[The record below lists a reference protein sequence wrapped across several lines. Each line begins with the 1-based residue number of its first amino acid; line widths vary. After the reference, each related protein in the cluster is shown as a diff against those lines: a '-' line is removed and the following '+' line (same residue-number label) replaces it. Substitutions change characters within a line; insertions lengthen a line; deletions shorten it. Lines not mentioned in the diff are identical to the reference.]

1 MNESRT
7 YHTAT
12 LLDDGRV
19 LVAGGH
25 SGGSA
30 VASAELYDPKTG
42 SWTPVGSMKG
52 AREGH
57 TAALLLDGRVLVAG
71 GAVQSDSALAGA
83 ELFDVASETWTAAR
97 EMTEARFGH
106 TATLLQDGTVLV
118 AGGGTSGG
126 IGGGRT
132 PSASAERFDPAGGS
146 WTATGSMG
154 VIRYGGQTATLLLDG
169 KVLVAGGYGDIPD
182 AVTDSAEL
190 YDPDSGTWTLTG
202 TTIGAHANFTATLL
216 PNGTVLVAGG
226 GGGGGS
232 LTSAELYQPS
242 DGSWTAAAG
251 MIEGR
256 STHTATLLG
265 DGRVLVAGGCC
276 SSSGNMMVSAE
287 LFNPGSGN

>member
-1 MNESRT
+1 
-7 YHTAT
+7 
-12 LLDDGRV
+12 
-19 LVAGGH
+19 
-25 SGGSA
+25 
-30 VASAELYDPKTG
+30 
-42 SWTPVGSMKG
+42 
-52 AREGH
+52 
-57 TAALLLDGRVLVAG
+57 
-71 GAVQSDSALAGA
+71 LAGA

-118 AGGGTSGG
+118 AGGGSSGG
-126 IGGGRT
+126 IGGGT
-132 PSASAERFDPAGGS
+132 CCQQLASAERFDPAGGS

-169 KVLVAGGYGDIPD
+169 KVLVAGGYGSIPD
-182 AVTDSAEL
+182 AVTNSAEL

-216 PNGTVLVAGG
+216 TNGTVLVAGG

-232 LTSAELYQPS
+232 LTAAEFYQPS

-256 STHTATLLG
+256 STHTATLLS

-287 LFNPGSGN
+287 LFDPGSRNYRP